1 MADTKNP
8 FKYSLMAIGINIAL
22 SIPLF
27 VNFGVVGI
35 AYATSLSAW
44 FHLIVIYMKLR
55 RLKLIS
61 INMQI
66 FIETL
71 KIIFSSLIMLLI
83 IKMLI
88 HNIYFLYPVISL
100 LIFVLV
106 GMISYML
113 CLFLTGVY
121 RKSDIKDFIKDF

>member
-44 FHLIVIYMKLR
+44 FHLVIYMKL
-55 RLKLIS
+55 
-61 INMQI
+61 
-66 FIETL
+66 
-71 KIIFSSLIMLLI
+71 
-83 IKMLI
+83 
-88 HNIYFLYPVISL
+88 
-100 LIFVLV
+100 
-106 GMISYML
+106 
-113 CLFLTGVY
+113 
-121 RKSDIKDFIKDF
+121 SD